1 MPCKPPQQ
9 LVSHLL
15 HDILDAGS
23 LQHTPAASETKLWP
37 RGHMVAVDLAPES
50 ILQGCQ
56 DFMRCV
62 KYEETPGEV
71 NKVLG
76 IPRYYH
82 YYVT

>member
-1 MPCKPPQQ
+1 
-9 LVSHLL
+9 
-15 HDILDAGS
+15 
-23 LQHTPAASETKLWP
+23 
-37 RGHMVAVDLAPES
+37 MVAVDLAPES

-71 NKVLG
+71 NKVLC